1 MFQEL
6 FSKNT
11 KNLMQQRSKT
21 RLRFAS
27 QTFQNSAT
35 TKIPSRLH
43 SHATTQK
50 SGRKKL
56 PATAKVVHLSLQQE
70 SDL

>member
-11 KNLMQQRSKT
+11 KILMHQRSGT
-21 RLRFAS
+21 RLRFAP
-27 QTFQNSAT
+27 QTFQNSPT

-43 SHATTQK
+43 SRATTQK

-56 PATAKVVHLSLQQE
+56 PATAKVVHLSIQQE
-70 SDL
+70 K